1 MRKKGST
8 EKESREKRKG
18 ENIKE
23 KKKKLR
29 KERESGKRMWER
41 GNEDEEKG

>member
-23 KKKKLR
+23 KKKLR

-41 GNEDEEKG
+41 GNEDEEKE